1 MSATI
6 AQQIEREDGR
16 VRLTVHHREVG
27 FYFYTEDSF
36 EAWDDTPAV
45 WREGYPPSGLF
56 ATVDE
61 AMAEARAVIPWLR
74 AASTKGHAPPQ
85 PKLLDDD

>member
-6 AQQIEREDGR
+6 AHQIECEDGR
-16 VRLTVHHREVG
+16 VRLTFHRHEVG
-27 FYFYTEDSF
+27 FFFYTEDSF

-56 ATVDE
+56 ATLKE
-61 AMAEARAVIPWLR
+61 AMAEAGAIISWLL
-74 AASTKGHAPPQ
+74 AASTRVRTTPAEVVGR
-85 PKLLDDD
+85 